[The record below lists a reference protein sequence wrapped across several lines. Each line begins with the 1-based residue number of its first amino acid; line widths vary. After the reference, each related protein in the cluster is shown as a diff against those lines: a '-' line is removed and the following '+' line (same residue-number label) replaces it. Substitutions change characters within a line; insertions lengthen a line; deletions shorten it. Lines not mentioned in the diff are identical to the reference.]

1 MPFCDRDEER
11 GYQLYQSNP
20 SGNYGG
26 WKAVAIGAN
35 HQGANNLL
43 KQDYKEG
50 LSLEEAKKLLMK
62 ASPLP
67 SILLLYPHLAF
78 KAGFKLCRECGIAV
92 QIVECRIQRRDFSA
106 RRGAFT
112 LEHSF
117 HFRVTMFQCLSQSI
131 GYRSECSS
139 QMISDL
145 PHFLLGLPNCL
156 CCNVLF

>member
-1 MPFCDRDEER
+1 MTTTAHCGAVPQANAQSFVRDEER

-62 ASPLP
+62 ASTLPLIPLLKYDPSFFETWGCRAARCESHSRERFGWLVVELEKHP
-67 SILLLYPHLAF
+67 SII
-78 KAGFKLCRECGIAV
+78 K
-92 QIVECRIQRRDFSA
+92 
-106 RRGAFT
+106 
-112 LEHSF
+112 
-117 HFRVTMFQCLSQSI
+117 
-131 GYRSECSS
+131 
-139 QMISDL
+139 
-145 PHFLLGLPNCL
+145 
-156 CCNVLF
+156 